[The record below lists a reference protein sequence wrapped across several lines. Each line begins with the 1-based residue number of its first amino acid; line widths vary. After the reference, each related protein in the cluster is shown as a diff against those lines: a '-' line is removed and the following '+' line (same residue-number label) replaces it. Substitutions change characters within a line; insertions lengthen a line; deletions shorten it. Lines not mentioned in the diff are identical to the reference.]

1 MTPFITSE
9 RKTKMKDF
17 VAAIRTNENGAR
29 TKTLIA
35 GAITVAAIGLGIY
48 LTKKNASVPVVLVV
62 EEAVETVTDATTKS

>member
-1 MTPFITSE
+1 
-9 RKTKMKDF
+9 MKDF
-17 VAAIRTNENGAR
+17 VVAFRTNENGAR

-35 GAITVAAIGLGIY
+35 AGITVAAVAAGIY